1 MLKFID
7 KRYHIDCFQ
16 LLDVYDDD
24 IKKNSSNL
32 GWENR
37 FRAVE
42 KFRENLDCFFLLK
55 NATYAVWISGGRYI
69 AALRV
74 EPYRD
79 GYLITGLETAPDAR
93 RKGYATKLL
102 QGVIAHLKDEGKVP
116 VYSHVDKGNHASMA
130 VHKKCGFQILYDYG
144 VYLDGS
150 VFQTS
155 YTLVIY

>member
-1 MLKFID
+1 M
-7 KRYHIDCFQ
+7 
-16 LLDVYDDD
+16 
-24 IKKNSSNL
+24 
-32 GWENR
+32 
-37 FRAVE
+37 
-42 KFRENLDCFFLLK
+42 
-55 NATYAVWISGGRYI
+55 WISGGRYI